1 MLIHPQFDPIALHL
15 GPIAVRWYGLS
26 YIVGLMLALQWVKKL
41 AARHRHAIL
50 TPQLYDDFFGW
61 AVLGV
66 ILGGRLGYVFFYNPT
81 HYLANPAEILY
92 VWQGGMSFHGGAWGV
107 ILAMLLYSFKHKVNP
122 VDFADRITPAV
133 PIGLF
138 FGRIANFI
146 NAELWGKPA
155 GIDCNSI
162 ESQTALIIG
171 QINCAPPWAMV
182 FPNVDNLPRHPSQL
196 YEAALEGA
204 LLFAIL
210 WWVTRKPFTRGV
222 PSGLFLVGYGCARMF
237 AEVYRTPEIIHDMGT
252 FYISHGQALNLPLM
266 LFGFALLLNVA
277 RK

>member
-26 YIVGLMLALQWVKKL
+26 YIVGLILALSWVKKL
-41 AARHRHAIL
+41 AKRHRHAIL
-50 TPQLYDDFFGW
+50 TPHLYDDFFGW

-81 HYLANPAEILY
+81 HFLANPVEILY

-107 ILAMLLYSFKHKVNP
+107 ILAMLLYSFKHKVNA

-155 GIDCNSI
+155 P
-162 ESQTALIIG
+162 ETL
-171 QINCAPPWAMV
+171 PWAMV

-196 YEAALEGA
+196 YEAALEGV

-237 AEVYRTPEIIHDMGT
+237 AEIYRTPEIIHDMGT
-252 FYISHGQALNLPLM
+252 FYISHGQALNIPLM
-266 LFGFALLLNVA
+266 LFGFILLLNAA
-277 RK
+277 RKPAK